1 MRAMQPNRSL
11 PVRRYVI
18 VPASSL
24 KALALS
30 LGG

>member
-1 MRAMQPNRSL
+1 MQPNRSSL
-11 PVRRYVI
+11 VRRYVI
-18 VPASSL
+18 VSASSL